1 MFDITLIRF
10 SLIALSV
17 SCGALFGCASQP
29 TQVDLQFGMA
39 SKVAFL
45 GQQAVPDTA
54 HLSAAART
62 VDGLTMKSAI
72 DRYQK
77 SFETLPLPINIFNI
91 GVGTPMPSSS
101 QR

>member
-1 MFDITLIRF
+1 MFDISLTRL

-17 SCGALFGCASQP
+17 PCGALLGCANQP

-39 SKVAFL
+39 SKVAYL
-45 GQQAVPDTA
+45 GQQAVPDAA
-54 HLSAAART
+54 HLPAAART
-62 VDGLTMKSAI
+62 SDGGTMKSAI

-91 GVGTPMPSSS
+91 GVGTPMPTSP